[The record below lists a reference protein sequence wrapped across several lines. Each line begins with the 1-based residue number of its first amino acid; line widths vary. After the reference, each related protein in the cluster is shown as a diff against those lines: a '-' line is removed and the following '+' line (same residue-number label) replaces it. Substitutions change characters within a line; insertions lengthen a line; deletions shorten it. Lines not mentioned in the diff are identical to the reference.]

1 MKVRLIISDRS
12 WEYRLHVREQEPGR
26 YFATLRTLNGA
37 ALEHPVATGSF
48 RSLDV
53 VRTNAHAIYLQ
64 LVAMRETNKAAA
76 AMSAPDSEVS
86 LNHSAEFSNR

>member
-53 VRTNAHAIYLQ
+53 IRTNAHAIYLQ

-76 AMSAPDSEVS
+76 MSAPATEVS

>member
-1 MKVRLIISDRS
+1 MKVRLIITDRS

-53 VRTNAHAIYLQ
+53 IRSNAHAIYLQ

-76 AMSAPDSEVS
+76 MSAPATEVS